1 MSKKAKLI
9 LPAVM
14 IMTLWATGDAKK
26 AKDPFNESF
35 FEKARLI
42 MTKVEI
48 DIYDHVTDKEAKE
61 TFIEDF
67 WKMRDPYP
75 DTEENEFKIE
85 FDRRVAVA
93 NRWFREGRGAKRGWD
108 TDRGRILLQLGEPD
122 KRESRDMVYYPID
135 VGTTVYGYD
144 IWVYYNY
151 QLYLEFADTGGG
163 QFRLLNYP
171 TELLSAIEI
180 AKTNTSM
187 GNKANLK
194 NLLNQT
200 LYKDAEN
207 YWAGIYVGTLG
218 FATNTEW
225 LANNPGVEAPKSW
238 DDLLKPEF
246 EGQVMVAH
254 PSTSGTSYTAL
265 CTVLQMRGEEQG
277 WEYLTDYAGQM
288 LQYTKSGAA
297 PAKFV
302 GQGEAAVGIVFSHDI
317 VNEIENNKMPLVL
330 TFPEEGT
337 GFEIGGMG
345 ILKGAKHLDAA
356 QKWFDWALT
365 AEAQAL
371 GPKYKAYQAPTVSGV
386 ELSHPELMQVNLID
400 YDFQWCGDNKKAFV
414 DKFTNEIAPASD
426 LKQ

>member
-9 LPAVM
+9 LPALM

-108 TDRGRILLQLGEPD
+108 SDRGRILLQLGEPD

-194 NLLNQT
+194 NLLKFD
-200 LYKDAEN
+200 LSYKQ
-207 YWAGIYVGTLG
+207 GQLIISIPTKKIL
-218 FATNTEW
+218 
-225 LANNPGVEAPKSW
+225 
-238 DDLLKPEF
+238 F
-246 EGQVMVAH
+246 E
-254 PSTSGTSYTAL
+254 
-265 CTVLQMRGEEQG
+265 E
-277 WEYLTDYAGQM
+277 
-288 LQYTKSGAA
+288 K
-297 PAKFV
+297 
-302 GQGEAAVGIVFSHDI
+302 
-317 VNEIENNKMPLVL
+317 
-330 TFPEEGT
+330 EG
-337 GFEIGGMG
+337 
-345 ILKGAKHLDAA
+345 
-356 QKWFDWALT
+356 
-365 AEAQAL
+365 
-371 GPKYKAYQAPTVSGV
+371 
-386 ELSHPELMQVNLID
+386 
-400 YDFQWCGDNKKAFV
+400 KAFAEFKITIILYHNYLKKDIQTTTRKISD
-414 DKFTNEIAPASD
+414 DKNRLLD
-426 LKQ
+426 LKEVEIPIAYELKEKGKYYFEVVVEDVMGSSKYRNFLSYKL